1 MTAAPERRVPD
12 VTLERFR
19 LRELPP
25 EEMESIEQQLRT
37 DPELR
42 HRFDSLAADRRHG
55 PTLRPPAFRCR
66 SASVDRSPGTAQGL

>member
-25 EEMESIEQQLRT
+25 EEMESIAQQLRT

-42 HRFDSLAADRRHG
+42 GRFDSLAASDQAIAADHF
-55 PTLRPPAFRCR
+55 PARL
-66 SASVDRSPGTAQGL
+66 AEQVL